1 MILINFPN
9 KPLIEVRNLE
19 LTLEQ
24 ISQLLIYIS
33 NGTMIKEFLLRLG
46 QQLTK
51 EQFQQVLKTYQE
63 SFSNNLEQ
71 ILADADIPAIEV
83 LGNKE

>member
-33 NGTMIKEFLLRLG
+33 NGTMIKEFLLILG